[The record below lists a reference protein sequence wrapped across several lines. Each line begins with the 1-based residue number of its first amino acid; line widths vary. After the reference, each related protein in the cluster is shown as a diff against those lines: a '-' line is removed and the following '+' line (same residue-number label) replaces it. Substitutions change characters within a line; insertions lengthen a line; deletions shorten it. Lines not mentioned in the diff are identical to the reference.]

1 MVLKEIDFILYHI
14 QTINFLLSY
23 LVIFPVFYI
32 GSTYQL

>member
-23 LVIFPVFYI
+23 LVIFPVFYL